1 MDDKVKII
9 RPTSDI
15 IQLDIMRKEYECQP
29 YEKKLKADEDC
40 IALYGMTNYAL
51 YQKLRAALLMET
63 IPDDILNT
71 GNRTIKESNIY
82 SILESEEDE
91 SYEVRINQTIE
102 LNKNPNIALIYPG
115 VSSIEDLEDKYNKY
129 LLLTDKFKLISNS
142 YSYKLWGYD
151 VPNMYCLQKAIL
163 TSDKVELQD
172 SNLVKESKEFM
183 RMTEESVNDMMI
195 SGDILGLLRVKLEAC
210 DRKIDGS
217 KSGLYEDIVTRINTY
232 INKPED
238 FKDVIP
244 GVVPCYTSDE
254 LDTFPDD
261 VNGGNYYDTIKNYIM
276 DYNNNP
282 CEETKKKLIE
292 YGWNPAI
299 PFNEKGFKYAK
310 ERQNE
315 WLKEHCVQIVDVTG
329 LNTINTISESS
340 TKMRKMYKE
349 KGLYPIYIVLSY
361 CDQFTSKVIR
371 FIKGSDYSHSGLSLD
386 SDLKHIITY
395 KYGSD
400 FNGFNDESLDFYSNI
415 SDKSKI
421 CVLAM
426 FVDKSTH
433 DKIKKVL
440 DDFYKN
446 RDKTRYAFGNL
457 FNMAF
462 NIKKN
467 HSDNL
472 KYVCSQFVDIVLK
485 MVNINLIN
493 KPENLILPQDYIT
506 ASSHPKVYKLYE
518 GLVTKYNEKKVED
531 IIDNLFTILEPK
543 DIEYHNMTDL
553 MEENFNFESLYYT
566 TENKEANEVLKEMR
580 DYIKPECAI
589 CEKAFPI
596 QINKSGDI
604 EINTKKT
611 LEEEYQEA
619 HKLLLGYNDSNIEGI
634 KHELARLF
642 CVNSIIEK
650 KLKKMRKGTDDY
662 KEYINLR
669 ARVLNDFKK
678 YFKVVSAKDDKFDF
692 NTYYQSTEYNT
703 NKVVIKNTTLKHSG
717 NIILKFMKSLKL
729 R

>member
-71 GNRTIKESNIY
+71 GNRTIKESNVY

-91 SYEVRINQTIE
+91 SYEMKINQTIE

-151 VPNMYCLQKAIL
+151 VPNMYRLQKGIL

-238 FKDVIP
+238 FKEVIP

-276 DYNNNP
+276 DYYNNP

-299 PFNEKGFKYAK
+299 PFNEKGFKYSK

-329 LNTINTISESS
+329 LNTIHSISESS
-340 TKMRKMYKE
+340 TKMRKMYKKE
-349 KGLYPIYIVLSY
+349 GLYPIIII
-361 CDQFTSKVIR
+361 TSFSNTLFGKVIVAV
-371 FIKGSDYSHSGLSLD
+371 KHATYSHAGIALD
-386 SDLKHIITY
+386 TNLKDILTY
-395 KYGSD
+395 KFDSKH
-400 FNGFNDESLDFYSNI
+400 NGFHKENI
-415 SDKSKI
+415 DDYLHNSDKAKI
-421 CVLAM
+421 SVLAL
-426 FVDKSTH
+426 FVDKSTY
-433 DKIKKVL
+433 DKLGKVIK
-440 DDFYKN
+440 DFFKKQ
-446 RDKTRYAFGNL
+446 DKTRYNFGNL
-457 FNMAF
+457 LNIAF
-462 NIKKN
+462 NREKDYTD
-467 HSDNL
+467 SL
-472 KYVCSQFVDIVLK
+472 SFVCSQFVDVVLR
-485 MVNINLIN
+485 MVNIKLLN
-493 KPENLILPQDYIT
+493 KPNNLVTPQDF
-506 ASSHPKVYKLYE
+506 ADVVANPKVYKLYE
-518 GLVTKYNEKKVED
+518 GLASKYNEKKVEEK
-531 IIDNLFTILEPK
+531 INSLYTLFDTSKIQ
-543 DIEYHNMTDL
+543 YHNMTDL
-553 MEENFNFESLYYT
+553 MEENFSFESLYYT
-566 TENKEANEVLKEMR
+566 TENEEANKVLEEMR
-580 DYIKPECAI
+580 EYIKPECAI
-589 CEKAFPI
+589 MERKFPI
-596 QINKSGDI
+596 QFNKVGDL
-604 EINTKKT
+604 EISTSKS

-619 HKLLLGYNDSNIEGI
+619 HKLLEGYNKSNIDGI

-642 CVNSIIEK
+642 YINSLIEK
-650 KLKKMRKGTDDY
+650 KIKNMKKNDP
-662 KEYINLR
+662 EYHNYIKLR
-669 ARVLNDFKK
+669 SRVLNDFKK
-678 YFKVVSAKDDKFDF
+678 YFKVITNKDDKFDF
-692 NTYYQSTEYNT
+692 NTYFQSTEYYNG
-703 NKVVIKNTTLKHSG
+703 NIVIKSSTLKHSG
-717 NIILKFMKSLKL
+717 DAVLKFMKSLKL
-729 R
+729 